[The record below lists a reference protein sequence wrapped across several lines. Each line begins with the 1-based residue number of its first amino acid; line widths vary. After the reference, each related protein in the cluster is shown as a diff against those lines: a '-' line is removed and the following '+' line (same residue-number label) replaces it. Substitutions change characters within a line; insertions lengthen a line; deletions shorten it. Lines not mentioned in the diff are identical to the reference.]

1 MKDDFDQK
9 NEIDEIDEIDEG
21 AEGAEGAKDA
31 EGAEEPP
38 PDSRPSTFTTDGVNI
53 TYLNNPDIPYPQY
66 TLSHNIFD
74 GYVHVTLSDTRKSIY
89 EIEPT
94 RDANRTILIHGQ
106 PAYDSFGELR
116 LYQDH
121 KYSSNLERISMHKPW
136 KVVQENQSSPMLEL
150 RIGDGQGILHMLRHP
165 FETNRRIAWY
175 DSDNKIIAMEHRIGY
190 SWEFRQRSMLEQAMD
205 QSRPGY
211 SERDEIVHTP
221 TLEILVG
228 LEDKM
233 FDLLVAVWIARLVQE
248 LKYSHPTTM
257 KIRLQGN
264 WDTNS

>member
-1 MKDDFDQK
+1 MKDDFGQK
-9 NEIDEIDEIDEG
+9 DEIDEG
-21 AEGAEGAKDA
+21 AEEAPAP
-31 EGAEEPP
+31 PP
-38 PDSRPSTFTTDGVNI
+38 PDYTYSPSTFTTDGVNI

-74 GYVHVTLSDTRKSIY
+74 GYSNVTISDTKKSIY
-89 EIEPT
+89 EIETT
-94 RDANRTILIHGQ
+94 REENRTVLIHGQ

-121 KYSSNLERISMHKPW
+121 KYSSNMERISMHKPW
-136 KVVQENQSSPMLEL
+136 KVVQEDQSSPMLDL

-165 FETNRRIAWY
+165 LEINRRIAWR
-175 DSDNKIIAMEHRIGY
+175 DSDDNIIAIEHRIGY
-190 SWEFRQRSMLEQAMD
+190 SLEFRQRSMLEQAMD

-211 SERDEIVHTP
+211 NQRDEIVHAP

-228 LEDKM
+228 MGEKM

-264 WDTNS
+264 YATNC